1 MKKVK
6 ELKKRKIITYYT
18 ITIVIPCI
26 ILGVLAYRGIKN
38 DQALLERESRRS
50 FQVTSQKLMLNVK
63 DYLNDV
69 EEKFL
74 EITDSIPIPEKIF
87 FSNTSLEYY
96 IDSIPIIEGVFFL
109 NENTELF
116 QLDYHMLYH
125 PEASLEKKDEIMSN
139 YIAQVI
145 ERGWQYEFR
154 LKNYKK
160 AILHYQKGLLKASN
174 DYEKVLLFN
183 SIARL
188 QKKNDQ
194 KQQALKTYESLYDS
208 YSDIYIEG
216 EIPIGMISLL
226 ESGNLYL
233 ELSDTIQN
241 INAINNLLRE
251 IKNIKWKIN
260 YATYSN
266 FIESIAENVESLK
279 NVQGKS
285 LELLQTSD
293 MLLQDIYD
301 YEIKNEYLIDLHA
314 IKSSSDILN
323 SPFDHH
329 HILGNK
335 GDSYFLFLNPGHQIA
350 KWGIVYNQEIL
361 LKEIINPMLQQ
372 LSSDQDFAW
381 KIVSNNGT
389 VLMSS
394 DKLMAD
400 LNPINIVFS
409 KPLPPWTLVILPNKS
424 IGIASFVFNN
434 QSIFFYIFL
443 LIMIILA
450 FGLYF
455 TMFIVNNELR
465 ISELKSNF
473 ISTVSHEF
481 KSPLTSIRQMA
492 EMLNDGRV
500 PSAQR
505 KQKYYVAILKES
517 KRLSLLIN
525 NMLDFSK
532 MEVGQKKYHFEM
544 GNLAYITEEMVLSL
558 SNYWSDKGF
567 KINFILNKS
576 VPDSY
581 FDKESIKQ
589 VLQNLVD
596 NACKYSGKSKKI
608 EVRVTSDKTKIY
620 MSVKDYGIGIKKEDQ
635 RNIFNR
641 FYRSSD
647 VLIQTVKG
655 SGIGLT
661 IVKQIIKKH
670 QGSIILSSAHGK
682 GSDFQIILPIQKF

>member
-6 ELKKRKIITYYT
+6 ELKKRKIIIYYT

-63 DYLNDV
+63 DYLGDV

-74 EITDSIPIPEKIF
+74 EITDSIPIPGKNF

-109 NENTELF
+109 NENTELY

-125 PEASLEKKDEIMSN
+125 PEASLEKRDEIISN
-139 YIAQVI
+139 SIAQVI
-145 ERGWQYEFR
+145 EQGWQYEYR

-160 AILHYQKGLLKASN
+160 ATLHYQTGLLKATN
-174 DYEKVLLFN
+174 DYEKALIFN

-194 KQQALKTYESLYDS
+194 KQQALKTYENLYDS

-226 ESGNLYL
+226 ESSNLYL
-233 ELSDTIQN
+233 ELGDTIQN
-241 INAINNLLRE
+241 INTINNLLSE

-266 FIESIAENVESLK
+266 FIGSIVQSVESLK
-279 NVQGKS
+279 NSQRES
-285 LELLQTSD
+285 LEHLQTSD

-301 YEIKNEYLIDLHA
+301 YERKNEYLINLQTV
-314 IKSSSDILN
+314 KSSSDILN
-323 SPFDHH
+323 GLFDHH
-329 HILGNK
+329 HILSNN
-335 GDSYFLFLNPGHQIA
+335 GDSYFLFLNPGRQIA

-372 LSSDQDFAW
+372 ISGDQDFEW

-394 DKLMAD
+394 DKLTAN

-409 KPLPPWTLVILPNKS
+409 KPLPPWTLVILPKKS

-443 LIMIILA
+443 LILIILA

-500 PSAQR
+500 PSTKR
-505 KQKYYVAILKES
+505 KQKYYMAMLKES

-525 NMLDFSK
+525 NMLNFSK
-532 MEVGQKKYHFEM
+532 MEVGQKNFFFEK
-544 GNLAYITEEMVLSL
+544 GNLANITEEMVVSL
-558 SNYWSDKGF
+558 GNYWRDKGF
-567 KINFILNKS
+567 EINFILNKS

-661 IVKQIIKKH
+661 IVKEIIKKH